1 MLLLNDGTL
10 KALGAFSRGAVARAQ
25 RAKQAATR
33 GALDFRPSRFFELQ
47 ASNSHPHLRLTP
59 AARTS
64 VSMYCALCLV
74 LNVVA
79 LRDPHNTFFQL
90 FGAVIGIC

>member
-64 VSMYCALCLV
+64 VSMYCASNPV
-74 LNVVA
+74 TNAVA
-79 LRDPHNTFFQL
+79 LRNYRNSLSDL
-90 FGAVIGIC
+90 FGAVMDIC